1 MMEVMGQP
9 RQRFLTATDKC
20 RKSLV
25 GTTELIFCSD
35 YKAPTLFQNLQKMSL
50 TCRERCTL
58 QTCYQLWYTI
68 RVSVLQPNNPPSRR
82 MSYPPSEDILSSNV
96 GLRLGNLHQYPYI

>member
-35 YKAPTLFQNLQKMSL
+35 YKVLAERGALFMG
-50 TCRERCTL
+50 
-58 QTCYQLWYTI
+58 
-68 RVSVLQPNNPPSRR
+68 VV
-82 MSYPPSEDILSSNV
+82 
-96 GLRLGNLHQYPYI
+96 RL